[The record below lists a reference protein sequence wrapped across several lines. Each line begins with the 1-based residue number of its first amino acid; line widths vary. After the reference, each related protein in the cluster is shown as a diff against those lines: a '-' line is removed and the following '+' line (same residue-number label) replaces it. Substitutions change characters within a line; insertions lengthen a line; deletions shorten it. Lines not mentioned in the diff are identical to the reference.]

1 MGPTDRVVVLVDM
14 DCFYCQVEEKLNPAL
29 EGKPIAVVQYNAW
42 KGGGIIAVNYP
53 ARDEGVTRHM
63 RGFEAKKKCPSIN
76 LVQVPELRG
85 KADLTKYRDAGK
97 RVADVL
103 LTFTTL
109 LERASVDEAYLD
121 ITEIVEK
128 RIEKGLDELTLSN
141 LSNTFVVGCE
151 LEDFVHNAITNK
163 EYSIHNLKLAVGG
176 LVTEEIRHE
185 VFKVTGYKCSAG
197 IAHNKILAKLVCSLH
212 KPNKQTIL
220 PQDAVEKFFET
231 TPIHKVK
238 NLGGKFGQ
246 TLSEDFQV
254 TTMGQLAKIP
264 EKVLVQKYDEKTGNW
279 LYNIARGIDSEPVT
293 TKLIAK
299 SIACCKNFPGKTA
312 LITEENVQHWLG
324 KLAAEMS
331 ERLDKDLKENNRK
344 AKQMVVSFCQ
354 EVNKKDVNSTR
365 THPLVSYNEQKIAHG
380 AFEVIKRFCR
390 KPDGTFHLK
399 FLGLNAS
406 NFEDIKNVRQITSF
420 FQVGPPKKSVENSCN
435 SEVEEQSVYD
445 QPTQELE
452 EDSSNFV
459 FYDDSYRIK
468 DNNENEMEYSETSND
483 TENVEEI
490 KRPTSSFFVKFFDN
504 DKDGNEE
511 QEPLIEQQNNTED
524 NNSEM
529 TVEEATE
536 TCSECKKRIPIFEI
550 LSHQDYHFAL
560 NLSKSE
566 NVPPNST
573 VKTPPTATT
582 KKTVDSTKRKTRKR
596 KQVDSN
602 NTLTTFFTKQEEP
615 TGPTETCTEC
625 NKKIKVEEMSS
636 HMDYHTAKKIH
647 LEINAINTVKPVKK
661 QSKIKS
667 GKTKTQTANKSVTSF
682 FKPLG

>member
-42 KGGGIIAVNYP
+42 QGGGIIAVNYP

-103 LTFTTL
+103 LTFTPL
-109 LERASVDEAYLD
+109 LQRASVDEAYLD

-128 RIEKGLDELTLSN
+128 RIEKGLDDLTLIN

-151 LEDFVHNAITNK
+151 LEDFLHNAITNK
-163 EYSIHNLKLAVGG
+163 EYSIPNLKLAVGG
-176 LVTEEIRHE
+176 LVTEEIRRE

-220 PQDAVEKFFET
+220 PQEEVEKFFET
-231 TPIHKVK
+231 TPINKVK

-246 TLSEDFQV
+246 TLSEDFHV

-264 EKVLVQKYDEKTGNW
+264 EKLLVQKYDEKTGNW
-279 LYNIARGIDSEPVT
+279 LHNIARGIDMEPVT

-312 LITEENVQHWLG
+312 LVTEENVQHWLG

-331 ERLDKDLKENNRK
+331 ERLDKDLKENNRR
-344 AKQMVVSFCQ
+344 AKQIIVSFAQ
-354 EVNKKDVNSTR
+354 EVNKKDVHSTR
-365 THPLVSYNEQKIAHG
+365 THPLVSYNEQKIAQA
-380 AFEVIKRFCR
+380 AFEVVKRFCR
-390 KPDGTFHLK
+390 KSDGTYHLK

-406 NFEDIKNVRQITSF
+406 SFDDIKNVRQITSF
-420 FQVGPPKKSVENSCN
+420 FQVGPNQPKKSLEKKP
-435 SEVEEQSVYD
+435 EVGEQSVYD

-452 EDSSNFV
+452 EDSSNLI
-459 FYDDSYRIK
+459 FYDDSYRVR
-468 DNNENEMEYSETSND
+468 DNNENELESTECSNI
-483 TENVEEI
+483 ENVEELD
-490 KRPTSSFFVKFFDN
+490 RPTSSFFVKFFDN
-504 DKDGNEE
+504 DSNENEQEE
-511 QEPLIEQQNNTED
+511 QDNIEENND
-524 NNSEM
+524 SEM
-529 TVEEATE
+529 SVEEETE
-536 TCSECKKRIPIFEI
+536 LCSECKKRIPISE
-550 LSHQDYHFAL
+550 LMSHQDYHFAL
-560 NLSKSE
+560 NLSRSE
-566 NVPPNST
+566 NVPPNSN
-573 VKTPPTATT
+573 VKTPPVV
-582 KKTVDSTKRKTRKR
+582 KKSLDSMKKTRKR
-596 KQVDSN
+596 KEIDCGN
-602 NTLTTFFTKQEEP
+602 NSIRTFFAKQEEP

-625 NKKIKVEEMSS
+625 NRKIKVEEMTS

-647 LEINAINTVKPVKK
+647 LELNAIKTVKPVTK
-661 QSKIKS
+661 QSKAKS
-667 GKTKTQTANKSVTSF
+667 GKTKNQSANKSVVSF